1 MSREVER
8 YLKQQYRRVP
18 VDQTEKILDGIQKF
32 MELARQPGLSAHD
45 VIHEGAMAI
54 YRFFPFR
61 EISIGL
67 KSPVDGRYRYQEI
80 LGHSTVA
87 TEALKKLSYSYE
99 EFFSQRDYPAFWLS
113 RYTEV
118 ALLEEQPFLE
128 SEKDTYNRPTQLS
141 EARKSIDDFV
151 EGDYIDVYMFGPKDE
166 MIGWVEMSATKNG
179 KMPTA
184 YVIKQLEAFIL
195 IISHV
200 YLLTMAGKNEGEG
213 KER

>member
-8 YLKQQYRRVP
+8 YLKQQYKRVP

-32 MELARQPGLSAHD
+32 MEFARNPGLSSND
-45 VIHEGAMAI
+45 VIHEAAMAI
-54 YRFFPFR
+54 FRYFPFK

-67 KSPVDGRYRYQEI
+67 KSPVDGRYRYQEV
-80 LGHSTVA
+80 LGHSSVA

-128 SEKDTYNRPTQLS
+128 IEKDTYNRPTQLS
-141 EARKSIDDFV
+141 AARKSIDDFV
-151 EGDYIDVYMFGPKDE
+151 EGDYIDMYMFGPKDE
-166 MIGWVEMSATKNG
+166 MIGWVELSATKNG
-179 KMPTA
+179 KMPSA
-184 YVIKQLEAFIL
+184 FVLKQLEAFLI

-200 YLLTMAGKNEGEG
+200 YQQTLAAKSW
-213 KER
+213 